1 MPRKRAPNGSGT
13 IRLRKDGRWEAIY
26 SVGRDPGT
34 GKLIRKSIYGD
45 SEQEVAKAL
54 RKATAAIDENT
65 YVEPA
70 KLALSKWLDIWLA
83 EYTGNVKEH
92 TRVTYET
99 QVRVHIKPALGAVM
113 LSELRPHE
121 IQAFYNRL
129 ARGTRKASSA
139 PKGRKDGQPLSPKTI
154 KNIHGVL
161 HRALD
166 QAVMLGYL
174 KQNPCLGVM
183 LPRVERADIK
193 PLMDDQIDAFLN
205 AIAGSEYEAM
215 FTVDMFTGMRQSEIM
230 GLTWDRVDFKSG
242 TILIDRQLIHE
253 KKKGGVYKFAPLKN
267 DRPRR
272 IAPAPSV
279 MKLLEVV
286 KLRQKEDKLKAGA
299 AWQNDMDLVF
309 TDALGRHYAHNTVA
323 HNFKRAVASIGLPD
337 RRFHDL
343 RHTYAVL
350 AIQSGVDIKTVQEN
364 LGHHTAAFTLDVY
377 GHVSEQMQKEA
388 AARMEAVIVARKGKG
403 PSKTPVF

>member
-1 MPRKRAPNGSGT
+1 MPRKRAPNGNGT
-13 IRLRKDGRWEAIY
+13 VRQRKDGRWEAIY

-34 GKLIRKSIYGD
+34 GRLIRKSVYGD
-45 SEQEVAKAL
+45 NEQEVAKAL

-65 YVEPA
+65 YVEPS
-70 KLALSKWLDIWLA
+70 KLPLSKWLDIWLA

-92 TRVTYET
+92 TRASYDT
-99 QVRVHIKPALGAVM
+99 QCRIHIKPALGAVM

-129 ARGTRKASSA
+129 ARGTRKPTSGAKGKKSA
-139 PKGRKDGQPLSPKTI
+139 QGLSPKTI

-174 KQNPCLGVM
+174 KQHPCVGVM

-193 PLMDDQIDAFLN
+193 PLMDEQIDTFLG
-205 AIAGSEYEAM
+205 AIEGNEYEQL
-215 FTVDMFTGMRQSEIM
+215 FTITMYTGMRQAEAM
-230 GLTWDRVDFKSG
+230 GLQWSCVDFKGG
-242 TILIDRQLIHE
+242 TIYIDKQLLHE
-253 KKKGGVYKFAPLKN
+253 KKKDGVYKFAPPKN
-267 DRPRR
+267 DKPRR
-272 IAPAPSV
+272 ITPAPSV
-279 MKLLEVV
+279 MKMLEAVR
-286 KLRQKEDKLKAGA
+286 LRQKEDKLKAGA
-299 AWQNDMDLVF
+299 AWQNEMDLVF
-309 TDALGRHYAHNTVA
+309 TDALGGHYAHATVY
-323 HNFKRAVASIGLPD
+323 HTFKRIAAAIGLPD

-364 LGHHTAAFTLDVY
+364 LGHHTAAFTLDQY
-377 GHVSEQMQKEA
+377 GHVTQRMQNEA
-388 AARMEAVIVARKGKG
+388 AARMEAVIAARKGKK
-403 PSKTPVF
+403 PS